1 MLNVAANN
9 KARGKNMTGTIK
21 MIVRKFGKP
30 LQSHGRFPAL

>member
-1 MLNVAANN
+1 MLNVAAN
-9 KARGKNMTGTIK
+9 KEARGKNMTGTIK